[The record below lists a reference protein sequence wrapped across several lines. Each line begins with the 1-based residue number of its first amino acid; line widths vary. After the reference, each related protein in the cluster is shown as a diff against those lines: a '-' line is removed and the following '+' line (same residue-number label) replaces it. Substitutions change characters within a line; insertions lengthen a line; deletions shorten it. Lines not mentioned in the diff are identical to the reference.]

1 MIESKGVFAAMADI
15 GPRIVSSLVEAI
27 NQRDQYPGA
36 LAFMVAPLATKN
48 GGKRSWHVL
57 KIEGEGEEAT
67 AVGWCPESTEG
78 AKLPPVTVDAREL
91 PELPPS
97 KIGSW
102 EVVFI
107 DANSDLLGPRIRIEP
122 GSKPQVEP
130 SPAATAPPAPPASVA
145 STGSTPP
152 SSPPGT
158 SAEILLE
165 AFKAQINASQQST
178 TQMLAMVGAVTSSI
192 EKIGKGHMEVQAL
205 LSAEL
210 KRANEQTAKAETDR
224 DQALG
229 ANTELQGLLAE
240 SRENSQFYNTIQ
252 LLYKDKPELLMHG
265 LKELT
270 SGLLDRLSGRPE

>member
-1 MIESKGVFAAMADI
+1 MAEI

-67 AVGWCPESTEG
+67 AIGWCPESTEG
-78 AKLPPVTVDAREL
+78 AKLPPVDVVASDL
-91 PELPPS
+91 PDLPPS
-97 KIGSW
+97 KIGAW

-107 DANSDLLGPRIRIEP
+107 DGNSDLLGPRIRIEP
-122 GSKPQVEP
+122 GSRAQVEP
-130 SPAATAPPAPPASVA
+130 SPAATAPQAQPPSVSNTA
-145 STGSTPP
+145 GSTPP
-152 SSPPGT
+152 SNPGT

-165 AFKAQINASQQST
+165 AFKVQINASQQST
-178 TQMLAMVGAVTSSI
+178 TQLLAMVGAVTSSI

-210 KRANEQTAKAETDR
+210 KRANEQTAKAETLR

-265 LKELT
+265 LKELAG
-270 SGLLDRLSGRPE
+270 GLLDRLSGRPE